1 MFDYVQLWPRP
12 LAHVKPC
19 EADGRRR
26 QEEMEV
32 DSSSGGGG
40 SRTFV
45 RQSTGLVREASAV
58 DATIFNAVFSAP
70 VGATLAI
77 GILWALSAFPGA
89 DPVWATIIA
98 VIINIPVLIMMA
110 LLASSMP
117 RTGGDYVWVSRILA
131 PPLATISNFGAALS
145 AMIGATFWA
154 RFFPVFALGPVLV
167 ALGVLLDN
175 EMMIEWGTN
184 FQTKNEWVFAGAFTM
199 IVAMTLILIAG
210 VKTTFRWQNA
220 FWITATV
227 GTFIAF
233 LALLVGDSA
242 GFNAN
247 FDALNAEF
255 GGGTTSD
262 VIAAAG
268 TAGVQPDVMNFDA
281 TLPTVFAIMVFMM
294 WNWWSV
300 YLSGELKSASDR
312 GRQLRVMFGGLL
324 WDGIFITMGLILF
337 FKVIPYDLAV
347 ALNTAENSAYAIP
360 SGPWYQF
367 LASLVQNIPILAIL
381 ILGSFLFWSLP
392 AMVGNTF
399 MPIRSVFAWA
409 FDRLLPERFADV
421 NERTHSPV
429 PAILLVMGLV
439 TAMLVW
445 SILGTDFFTW
455 LALGVEA
462 GVVCVVIVAIAA
474 ITFPSRRP
482 DLFQA
487 SPANVRVAGIPV
499 LYIVAPLAILVMLFL
514 VYLTVTYPG
523 LALAGNPDNVWQIP
537 AFMGMIVV
545 VGLLLYYVPK
555 FVRRGQGV
563 DVDLVYKE
571 LPPE

>member
-1 MFDYVQLWPRP
+1 
-12 LAHVKPC
+12 
-19 EADGRRR
+19 
-26 QEEMEV
+26 
-32 DSSSGGGG
+32 
-40 SRTFV
+40 
-45 RQSTGLVREASAV
+45 
-58 DATIFNAVFSAP
+58 
-70 VGATLAI
+70 
-77 GILWALSAFPGA
+77 
-89 DPVWATIIA
+89 
-98 VIINIPVLIMMA
+98 
-110 LLASSMP
+110 
-117 RTGGDYVWVSRILA
+117 
-131 PPLATISNFGAALS
+131 
-145 AMIGATFWA
+145 
-154 RFFPVFALGPVLV
+154 
-167 ALGVLLDN
+167 
-175 EMMIEWGTN
+175 
-184 FQTKNEWVFAGAFTM
+184 
-199 IVAMTLILIAG
+199 
-210 VKTTFRWQNA
+210 
-220 FWITATV
+220 
-227 GTFIAF
+227 
-233 LALLVGDSA
+233 
-242 GFNAN
+242 
-247 FDALNAEF
+247 
-255 GGGTTSD
+255 
-262 VIAAAG
+262 
-268 TAGVQPDVMNFDA
+268 MNFDA

-312 GRQLRVMFGGLL
+312 RRQISVMFGGLL
-324 WDGIFITMGLILF
+324 WDGIFITLGLILF

-347 ALNTAENSAYAIP
+347 ALNTGGNTAYAIP

-367 LASLVQNIPILAIL
+367 LASLVQNIPVVAVL

-421 NERTHSPV
+421 NERYHSPV

-439 TAMLVW
+439 TLMLVW

-462 GVVCVVIVAIAA
+462 GVVCVVIVGIAA
-474 ITFPSRRP
+474 IAFPSRRP

-487 SPANVRVAGIPV
+487 SPANIRVAGIPV
-499 LYIVAPLAILVMLFL
+499 LYIVAPLSILVMLFL

-523 LALAGNPDNVWQIP
+523 LALAGNPDNLWQIP

-563 DVDLVYKE
+563 DVDLVYRE